1 VFDNVSGKI
10 ASKVSEKLAKHL
22 AYKPEQILQG
32 AMQVFLRYGYAGTS
46 MDRVAT
52 EARVSKHT
60 IYNHFEN
67 KDGLFVALFEYLV
80 LRHFSLEFGSEVPP
94 TEAPE
99 LVLRRLGTIFLERM
113 DDPEYIA
120 FWRLLIAESG
130 RFPKLAELYT
140 QEVINHGA
148 TCLSEY
154 LQAQPGLSLKNPQMT
169 AHIFFGSLAS
179 FVLWQEVLYGKRS
192 MPVAPHDF
200 IDHLVGLVLHKH

>member
-1 VFDNVSGKI
+1 MDNVSEKS
-10 ASKVSEKLAKHL
+10 ATKVSEKLAKHL

-32 AMQVFLRYGYAGTS
+32 AMQVFLRHGYAGTS

-52 EARVSKHT
+52 EAGVSKHT

-67 KDGLFVALFEYLV
+67 KDGLFIALFEHLV
-80 LRHFSLEFGSEVPP
+80 LRHFTVEFDCDSPITEPP
-94 TEAPE
+94 DV
-99 LVLRRLGTIFLERM
+99 VLRRLGAIFLERM
-113 DDPEYIA
+113 DDPKYIA

-140 QEVINHGA
+140 QEVINRGSV
-148 TCLSEY
+148 CLGEY
-154 LQAQPGLSLKNPQMT
+154 LQTQPGLAIASPEMT
-169 AHIFFGSLAS
+169 AHVFFGSLAS

-192 MPVAPHDF
+192 MPVAPQDF

>member
-1 VFDNVSGKI
+1 VFDNGSEKI
-10 ASKVSEKLAKHL
+10 TNKVSEKLAKHL
-22 AYKPEQILQG
+22 SYKPEQILHG
-32 AMQVFLRYGYAGTS
+32 AMQVFLQHGYAGTS

-52 EARVSKHT
+52 KAGVSKHT

-67 KDGLFVALFEYLV
+67 KDGLFVALFEHLV
-80 LRHFSLEFGSEVPP
+80 LRHFTVEFGCEVP
-94 TEAPE
+94 TESPDV
-99 LVLRRLGTIFLERM
+99 VLRRLGTIFLERM

-140 QEVINHGA
+140 REVINHGA
-148 TCLSEY
+148 ICLGKY
-154 LQAQPGLSLKNPQMT
+154 LQSQADLSLRNPEMT

-200 IDHLVGLVLHKH
+200 IDHLVELVLHKH